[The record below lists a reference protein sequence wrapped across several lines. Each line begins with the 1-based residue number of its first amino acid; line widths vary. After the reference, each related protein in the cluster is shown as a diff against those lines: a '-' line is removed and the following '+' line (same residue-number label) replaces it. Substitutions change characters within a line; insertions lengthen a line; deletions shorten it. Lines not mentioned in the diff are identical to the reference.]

1 MKSLSKKVLELKVG
15 LERIPVG
22 LSQGSNAGNTQQP
35 TTLRSYFPLAA
46 VAVKLLPLVS
56 KVPHPQPV
64 AFANER
70 NALCLR
76 DVKGLFWTV
85 PWARG

>member
-1 MKSLSKKVLELKVG
+1 MQATCSSPQFYG
-15 LERIPVG
+15 P
-22 LSQGSNAGNTQQP
+22 
-35 TTLRSYFPLAA
+35 YFPLAA

-64 AFANER
+64 ASANEHK
-70 NALCLR
+70 ALRLR